1 MWGFVIRRMFGPP
14 VVRRCAKPLL
24 VGSLLVSLTGCV
36 HVPPPATEAQIKSL
50 QNALVGLSPGVAEED
65 AAKVAVLAYD
75 YPRELARQY
84 RLVRP
89 PLWHNLLINVRLK
102 KRGLC
107 YHWAEDLAAK
117 LQAAAPGSLELRWGV
132 ARAGSFREHNTVVV
146 TAPDQPFNTGI
157 LLDPWR
163 RSGELVWGSITNDV
177 YPWCEGVLNSPAL
190 PAQPSAASASP

>member
-1 MWGFVIRRMFGPP
+1 MFGRP
-14 VVRRCAKPLL
+14 VARHVTKPLL
-24 VGSLLVSLTGCV
+24 VVLLLVGVTGCV
-36 HVPPPATEAQIKSL
+36 HVPPPATEAQIESL
-50 QNALVGLSPGVAEED
+50 QTALIGLSPGVAEED
-65 AAKVAVLAYD
+65 AASVATLAYG

-89 PLWHNLLINVRLK
+89 PLWHNLLINLRLK

-163 RSGELVWGSITNDV
+163 RSGELVWGSITNDI
-177 YPWCEGVLNSPAL
+177 YPWCEGVMNSPAL
-190 PAQPSAASASP
+190 VAEPSPPAASP

>member
-1 MWGFVIRRMFGPP
+1 MFGRP
-14 VVRRCAKPLL
+14 VARHGTKPLL
-24 VGSLLVSLTGCV
+24 VVLLLVSVTGCL
-36 HVPPPATEAQIKSL
+36 HVPPPATEVQIKSL
-50 QNALVGLSPGVAEED
+50 QTALVGLSPGVAEED
-65 AAKVAVLAYD
+65 AASVAALAYD
-75 YPRELARQY
+75 YPRELAQQY

-89 PLWHNLLINVRLK
+89 PLWHNLLINLRLK
-102 KRGLC
+102 QRGLC

-163 RSGELVWGSITNDV
+163 RSGELVWGSITNDI
-177 YPWCEGVLNSPAL
+177 YPWCEGVMNSPAW
-190 PAQPSAASASP
+190 PAKVSAPSASP